1 MKRKLTAHFA
11 TLVFGLFI
19 GFSAIAQTTADDF
32 KKVFKFST
40 IKQADNTRLLEV
52 SFVAQNKEDRKDQ
65 IAVFEAEISFYNV
78 LDSTQKKLGVAKTDQ
93 DGLAQLTLP
102 ENQKYL
108 VDPYGYMHF
117 KAVFRG
123 QGDMGGKSS
132 ELAVRDI
139 FLKMTLEIVDS
150 VKTVS
155 ITAQTFDSTGA
166 KIDVPEADVVLSVG
180 GLISKMP
187 IAQETLEEGSLELEF
202 PEDIPGDKNG
212 MINVYVTIDE
222 HEEYGSVV
230 QMQPADWGTFDTQ
243 KKAVVNQL
251 WSEAA
256 PIWMYVLLAIL
267 LIGVWANYAYT
278 AYNLFKIKKEGQAAD
293 LNDE

>member
-1 MKRKLTAHFA
+1 
-11 TLVFGLFI
+11 
-19 GFSAIAQTTADDF
+19 
-32 KKVFKFST
+32 
-40 IKQADNTRLLEV
+40 
-52 SFVAQNKEDRKDQ
+52 
-65 IAVFEAEISFYNV
+65 
-78 LDSTQKKLGVAKTDQ
+78 
-93 DGLAQLTLP
+93 
-102 ENQKYL
+102 
-108 VDPYGYMHF
+108 
-117 KAVFRG
+117 
-123 QGDMGGKSS
+123 MGGKSS

-187 IAQETLEEGSLELEF
+187 IAQETLEEGSLEIEF
-202 PEDIPGDKNG
+202 PEDIPGDKMG
-212 MINVYVTIDE
+212 MINVYVTIDD

-230 QMQPADWGTFDTQ
+230 QMQPVDWGIFDTQ
-243 KKAVVNQL
+243 EKAVVNQL

-267 LIGVWANYAYT
+267 LIGVWANYVYT
-278 AYNLFKIKKEGQAAD
+278 AYNLFKIKKDGQTAD